1 MNFNKNNLTTDNN
14 SLLYSRINKLSKD
27 YINLKLENFNIEKKN
42 KELQDKLNKETEENK
57 SLQIQICNIN
67 SKNIELNKRLTK
79 MSRLVI
85 NFGG

>member
-1 MNFNKNNLTTDNN
+1 MSLNKKNISTNENTILK
-14 SLLYSRINKLSKD
+14 SRINKLSKD
-27 YINLKLENFNIEKKN
+27 YITLKLENFNIEKIN
-42 KELQDKLNKETEENK
+42 KELQDKLNIQTKENK
-57 SLQIQICNIN
+57 SLKIQICNIH